1 MGQGLSILRRL
12 AYGICYRGAEFM
24 GYMDIYN
31 SPMVDWKDKDI
42 RLIDEAYIGVSTA
55 LVLLMVAGAAFIW

>member
-1 MGQGLSILRRL
+1 
-12 AYGICYRGAEFM
+12 M
-24 GYMDIYN
+24 GYMEVYN

-55 LVLLMVAGAAFIW
+55 FVLLMVIGAALIW